1 MHFLFSLAALLVLV
15 HPLLAARTAT
25 SSPPS
30 NRIIERQ
37 APPNTIATRFP
48 DAETAS
54 LNLTFFV
61 LPAPIA
67 VAKQIAGEFALLS
80 SFRERLPASVS
91 ATPRLG
97 KESILCS
104 SWRTTALSYAPAP
117 IVIPELS
124 EVQTFAGFVDCTG
137 DGSTACF
144 RQYAGYFDQLVFALL
159 GNVFAATR
167 LFGGTL
173 NPPHSPYKPLGSG
186 RYGLNVS
193 DAVGGLLGAGR
204 PYISSFTFATSSEG
218 LSGEL
223 AQELLDAPLVRS
235 LDNRCFKSIYFF
247 NETTTPIRNIVGDVD
262 VRSPLVPSQGL
273 ASQRLATEN
282 VQGVT
287 AAVQRK
293 VTTQS
298 VKCSTYAK
306 AA

>member
-67 VAKQIAGEFALLS
+67 VAKQIAGEFAL
-80 SFRERLPASVS
+80 
-91 ATPRLG
+91 
-97 KESILCS
+97 
-104 SWRTTALSYAPAP
+104 LSYAPAP